1 MNSIILSTILALA
14 GSPAQAPEVT
24 ASSLISKML
33 LNYNSARSAQG
44 RITTKQSAKNVTVET
59 LTEIA
64 IQQTARLLIRQTRTG
79 TDGGRFL
86 AIADGEYF
94 AYDRPKGVLGKPRFV
109 EPQFNYGRPMTLR
122 EVYMVVSGTFA
133 EKSPPLDII
142 ISRRDDLESLRNKWG
157 KKFEISG
164 KAEIR
169 GQSVYVV
176 RGTFLPFA
184 ELRNSVG
191 EKPQGVLEMS
201 ITEDGQL
208 LKYVELANYVVPSAA
223 QELIAVR
230 TEWDLDIKLNGEIDS
245 AIFSPV
251 R

>member
-1 MNSIILSTILALA
+1 MNSIILSTILVAAAL
-14 GSPAQAPEVT
+14 PAQTPEVT
-24 ASSLISKML
+24 AGSLISKML
-33 LNYNSARSAQG
+33 LTYNNARTAQG
-44 RITTKQSAKNVTVET
+44 RITTKQSAKNVTIET

-64 IQQTARLLIRQTRTG
+64 MQHTGRLLIRQTRSG
-79 TDGGRFL
+79 TDGGKYL
-86 AIADGEYF
+86 AMADGEYF

-122 EVYMVVSGTFA
+122 EVYMVVAQALA

-142 ISRRDDLESLRNKWG
+142 VSRRDDLEGLRNKWG
-157 KKFEISG
+157 KKFEITG

-169 GQSVYVV
+169 GQNAYVV

-184 ELRNSVG
+184 ELKNAVG
-191 EKPQGVLEMS
+191 EKPQGVVEMS

-208 LKYVELANYVVPSAA
+208 LKYVELANYVVPAA
-223 QELIAVR
+223 TQELIAVR
-230 TEWDLDIKLNGEIDS
+230 TEWDLDVKLNGEIDP
-245 AIFSPV
+245 AVFSPV